1 MFICFGLPKSGTTF
15 LQRILDSHPDVS
27 CPSEQDFDF
36 LLQRLQGCISDYNN
50 VLALINSRI
59 GAPPLR
65 LIQSDDFS
73 AISGAII
80 KEVILSLANGKKIAG
95 ANDNGAVRNLPFF
108 DTAFDNLKTI
118 CIFRHPLD
126 RAVSAWHHNIHLS
139 EIENNPK
146 HREIM
151 MDAGGF
157 DGWILQAAE
166 IFEQHV
172 QDYFAF
178 SDQPRDALAIR
189 YEDLV
194 DDRRGQIELVF
205 RFLGANT
212 EQLVLDPIFQKTSFG
227 RMRAESTKPSFFR
240 KGVYG
245 HWQEEVCSITAQK
258 AMLVAS
264 SSLKRLGY
272 QP

>member
-36 LLQRLQGCISDYNN
+36 LLQRLHGCISEYND
-50 VLALINSRI
+50 VLAVINRRI

-65 LIQSDDFS
+65 LIKPGDFS
-73 AISGAII
+73 AISAAMI
-80 KEVILSLANGKKIAG
+80 KEVILALANGKKIAG
-95 ANDNGAVRNLPFF
+95 ANDNGAVRSLPFF
-108 DTAFDNLKTI
+108 DAAFDNLKTI

-139 EIENNPK
+139 ETENNPK
-146 HREIM
+146 HRAIM

-157 DGWILQAAE
+157 DGWVIQAAE

-172 QDYFAF
+172 QDYFSFADR
-178 SDQPRDALAIR
+178 SRDTLAMR

-194 DDRRGQIELVF
+194 DDRRGQIEQVF
-205 RFLGANT
+205 RFLGADT
-212 EQLVLDPIFQKTSFG
+212 EPLVLEPIFQATGFE
-227 RMRAESTKPSFFR
+227 RMRADSGQPSFFR
-240 KGVYG
+240 KGGCG
-245 HWQEEVCSITAQK
+245 HWQEEVSSATAQK
-258 AMLVAS
+258 ALLVAGA
-264 SSLKRLGY
+264 SLERLGY
-272 QP
+272 QL